1 MSPQFQIVALKTAQ
15 DSQKQ
20 EGEAVVYLIQEAVQ
34 TSENLIIANN
44 IDVTS

>member
-1 MSPQFQIVALKTAQ
+1 MSPQFRIVALKTAQ

-20 EGEAVVYLIQEAVQ
+20 EVEAVVYLIQEAVQ

-44 IDVTS
+44 IDVTA